1 MENQKS
7 FFQRINVQNNKM
19 NKSDFIK
26 AYFGMWGILIL
37 LVIIVSLIAPST
49 VKGAAMGGSV
59 GFFYLFQQRL
69 RYFEMNKWI
78 ALVTFTGIG
87 NVALFIYLA
96 LKSDTK

>member
-7 FFQRINVQNNKM
+7 FFQRINDQNNKM

-59 GFFYLFQQRL
+59 GFFLLFKQRL
-69 RYFEMNKWI
+69 QYFGMNKWI

-87 NVALFIYLA
+87 NVAVE
-96 LKSDTK
+96 SH

>member
-7 FFQRINVQNNKM
+7 FFQRINDQNNKM

-37 LVIIVSLIAPST
+37 LVIIVGLIAPST

-69 RYFEMNKWI
+69 RYFEMNKWS
-78 ALVTFTGIG
+78 ALVTFTGIY
-87 NVALFIYLA
+87 NLL
-96 LKSDTK
+96 

>member
-7 FFQRINVQNNKM
+7 FFQRINDQNNKM

-37 LVIIVSLIAPST
+37 LVIIVGLIAPST

-78 ALVTFTGIG
+78 VLYPLLLRFYFLPIQAF
-87 NVALFIYLA
+87 
-96 LKSDTK
+96 

>member
-7 FFQRINVQNNKM
+7 FWKRVNDQNNKM

-37 LVIIVSLIAPST
+37 LVIIVGLIAPST

-87 NVALFIYLA
+87 NVAVE
-96 LKSDTK
+96 SH